1 MGMISHVGAGR
12 SCVIGAKPQA
22 RRTTSMARDHYDDYG
37 NRFRGRGPGDFSE
50 TDWQQGN
57 YGQGGFGVGGYYRQG
72 GYGWGGFAPPGY
84 GAGFQGGSQW
94 GGGAPGWQGS
104 GWPGGEGRGMYGRS
118 YGQQGY
124 GQQGFGQQGLGPQRY
139 QQQGYSRPAYQE
151 WSRSGGQP
159 GRHAG
164 RGPRG
169 YRRSDDRILED
180 VSELLTRDPDIDAT
194 EIEVIVV
201 DGEVTLAGDVDDRRT
216 KRHAEDLVERCA
228 GVNDVHN
235 QLRVKRGLGQKIS
248 ELLGGRSDE
257 GSRSERSETKSRSG
271 RSTASASRG
280 S

>member
-1 MGMISHVGAGR
+1 
-12 SCVIGAKPQA
+12 
-22 RRTTSMARDHYDDYG
+22 MARDHYDDYG
-37 NRFRGRGPGDFSE
+37 NRGRGRGPGDFSE

-57 YGQGGFGVGGYYRQG
+57 YGQGGFGAGGYYPPG

-104 GWPGGEGRGMYGRS
+104 GWSGGEGRGMYGRS
-118 YGQQGY
+118 HGQQGY
-124 GQQGFGQQGLGPQRY
+124 GQ
-139 QQQGYSRPAYQE
+139 
-151 WSRSGGQP
+151 QP

-180 VSELLTRDPDIDAT
+180 VSEILTRDPDIDAT

-201 DGEVTLAGDVDDRRT
+201 DGEVTLAGGVDDRRT

-228 GVNDVHN
+228 GVNDIHN

-248 ELLGGRSDE
+248 GLLGRRSDE
-257 GSRSERSETKSRSG
+257 ESRSERSETKSRSG

>member
-1 MGMISHVGAGR
+1 
-12 SCVIGAKPQA
+12 
-22 RRTTSMARDHYDDYG
+22 
-37 NRFRGRGPGDFSE
+37 
-50 TDWQQGN
+50 
-57 YGQGGFGVGGYYRQG
+57 
-72 GYGWGGFAPPGY
+72 
-84 GAGFQGGSQW
+84 
-94 GGGAPGWQGS
+94 
-104 GWPGGEGRGMYGRS
+104 
-118 YGQQGY
+118 
-124 GQQGFGQQGLGPQRY
+124 
-139 QQQGYSRPAYQE
+139 
-151 WSRSGGQP
+151 
-159 GRHAG
+159 
-164 RGPRG
+164 
-169 YRRSDDRILED
+169 

-201 DGEVTLAGDVDDRRT
+201 DGEVTLAGDVEDRRT